1 MRLTGLTRT
10 SPTKI
15 VYRKEEGGH
24 PRILKNF
31 FNSKN
36 FLVEFFFLFIPH
48 EMLLTDARLVLPL
61 VLGFATAFVCPM
73 KSAPWQPPPQQPP
86 DYVFG
91 VVWPVLYLLLGF
103 AWTRSKGAANLL
115 VTVLVLLLNVW
126 IVVFSCHENSKLA
139 AFILAAILGS
149 IAGSMALL
157 SRDAKAVFAL
167 VPLLSWCIIALL
179 LNWEI
184 IEIQAVRQ

>member
-1 MRLTGLTRT
+1 MVPL
-10 SPTKI
+10 
-15 VYRKEEGGH
+15 
-24 PRILKNF
+24 
-31 FNSKN
+31 
-36 FLVEFFFLFIPH
+36 H
-48 EMLLTDARLVLPL
+48 EMLVPTHEMFKDARLVLPL
-61 VLGFATAFVCPM
+61 VLGFATAAVCPM
-73 KSAPWQPPPQQPP
+73 KRTRWQPPPQQPP

-115 VTVLVLLLNVW
+115 VSVLVLLLNVW
-126 IVVFSCHENSKLA
+126 IIVFSCQENSKLA

-157 SRDAKAVFAL
+157 SRDPKAVFAL

-184 IEIQAVRQ
+184 IEIQTVRQ